1 MIIVTYLMLT
11 KTFFFMR
18 VFRDMSQLVMMM
30 RQVIYDLRVFLM
42 FYFILIWIISLVF
55 NILMVGNYSRLP
67 AEQAQAILGAA
78 SYPGREYEF
87 LWKPIGQFFTVI
99 RISLGDFDFG
109 PLQHMG
115 KFEVLVYWVVW
126 LVIVMVTCIIF
137 LNFIIAEVSSSYEK
151 VKVSLNSLFLQERA
165 NLIRESE
172 DMMFPSMKKNRAF
185 FPKYLITREVE
196 E

>member
-67 AEQAQAILGAA
+67 AEQA
-78 SYPGREYEF
+78 
-87 LWKPIGQFFTVI
+87 
-99 RISLGDFDFG
+99 
-109 PLQHMG
+109 
-115 KFEVLVYWVVW
+115 
-126 LVIVMVTCIIF
+126 
-137 LNFIIAEVSSSYEK
+137 
-151 VKVSLNSLFLQERA
+151 
-165 NLIRESE
+165 
-172 DMMFPSMKKNRAF
+172 
-185 FPKYLITREVE
+185 
-196 E
+196 